1 MAFRISNHRLTS
13 TEPLTAKDFN
23 AIAQEI
29 GCSTRRKIG
38 FVAAVMATKPTQVVT
53 YRKGKETENVAQIG
67 DFIVTNLLPG
77 TLEPLTN
84 DLGQPDQY
92 VIGVDRFP
100 ELYDRFDDAE
110 TEFGLVFKAKSIV
123 QAVYFANGFDIVPP
137 WGGKQVADEGYL
149 FLNGAEVYGCEAE
162 SCHKTYEALEA
173 HETVAS

>member
-1 MAFRISNHRLTS
+1 MALSMSNYRLTS
-13 TEPLTAKDFN
+13 TEPLTTKDFD

-29 GCSTRRKIG
+29 GFSTRRKIG
-38 FVAAVMATKPTQVVT
+38 FVAAVTAVKPTQIIT

-77 TLEPLTN
+77 TLEPFTN
-84 DLGQPDQY
+84 DQGQPDQY
-92 VIGVDRFP
+92 VIRIDRFP
-100 ELYDRFDDAE
+100 ELYDRFDDEE
-110 TEFGLVFKAKSIV
+110 TEFGPVFKAKSIV

-162 SCHKTYEALEA
+162 ACHETYEV
-173 HETVAS
+173 VASEVVAS